1 MKNINLRKVVIKHV
15 ILGSTHLQY
24 FICHCIFSI
33 STLDVDICLCDPLDQ
48 DVSTVVHFDLATLS
62 KVILRRSMM
71 WTQNCSYGIE
81 ETNATNRPFF
91 CIFPPTLY
99 LFHTLEFFSLD
110 TNLISIFKT
119 GPKKNHS
126 IAQVTLLFTL
136 PPVFSPF

>member
-1 MKNINLRKVVIKHV
+1 MKNINLRKVVINNV

-62 KVILRRSMM
+62 TVILRRSMM
-71 WTQNCSYGIE
+71 WTQNC
-81 ETNATNRPFF
+81 
-91 CIFPPTLY
+91 
-99 LFHTLEFFSLD
+99 
-110 TNLISIFKT
+110 TNLNSIFKT

-136 PPVFSPF
+136 PVVFSPF